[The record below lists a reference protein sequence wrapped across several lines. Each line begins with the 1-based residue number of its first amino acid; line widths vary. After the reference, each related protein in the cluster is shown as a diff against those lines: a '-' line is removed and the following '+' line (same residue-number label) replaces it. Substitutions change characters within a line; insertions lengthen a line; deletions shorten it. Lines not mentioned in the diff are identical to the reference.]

1 MNFLNAANIDLGIAS
16 ELGLPIAAGERG
28 GRERKTAFEIFGT
41 DFYAVKGGRLCQSAR
56 SQRRVPSQRVT
67 RAGNYFLI
75 STCAVD
81 FNSNIIPNK

>member
-16 ELGLPIAAGERG
+16 ELGLPVAAGERA
-28 GRERKTAFEIFGT
+28 GRERKTACEILGT

-67 RAGNYFLI
+67 RARNYF
-75 STCAVD
+75 
-81 FNSNIIPNK
+81 